1 MQQSAGMADLMR
13 NQMMMTMGMSMGMGK
28 NPLTSFI
35 GLSLYDKIMSSY
47 PKWFPYFEEFCCRRK
62 RLEPST
68 PAPPSNK
75 PVRATIECERVLRT
89 SGKQGNSP
97 VSASQSRMDSVV
109 HYVSTIPAIRNLLC
123 MNHHDYLP
131 NEYEPIMVENDIY
144 FQLTA
149 LKHNEGELDG
159 VKFRVFCYDH
169 ESQYLRDFVER
180 CNADY
185 ERKQANKL
193 GTSLYYFDMMTATKH
208 KKSTQNTLP
217 TTHLIYSKHK
227 FYTTRTFD
235 NVFFEQ
241 RSKVRKHV
249 DFFLTRK
256 DWYEKKGIPYT
267 LGFMFH
273 GDPGCGKTSS
283 VKAIANTARR
293 HIINIHLSQI
303 RTKAQLTHL
312 FYNDD
317 IYVYDGSKTE
327 KYTIPI
333 HERLYVIEDIDAM
346 GDAIMSR
353 NFKKPEPKKE
363 KTADEAWAAAHA
375 EDEPE
380 QIDLSFLLNLLDG
393 TLESSGR
400 IIAISSNYP
409 ERIDKALIRPGRI
422 DMIVQFRK
430 CNRQILQEM
439 VTSFYD
445 KEIEDWTTPELEYVW
460 TPAEVNQIL
469 FRNFDKPED
478 AITELK
484 TLKPRDLYG
493 FDTVA
498 PNASYIDFADSLEI
512 ARSNFPQTG

>member
-1 MQQSAGMADLMR
+1 M
-13 NQMMMTMGMSMGMGK
+13 
-28 NPLTSFI
+28 I
-35 GLSLYDKIMSSY
+35 
-47 PKWFPYFEEFCCRRK
+47 
-62 RLEPST
+62 
-68 PAPPSNK
+68 
-75 PVRATIECERVLRT
+75 
-89 SGKQGNSP
+89 
-97 VSASQSRMDSVV
+97 
-109 HYVSTIPAIRNLLC
+109 
-123 MNHHDYLP
+123 
-131 NEYEPIMVENDIY
+131 
-144 FQLTA
+144 
-149 LKHNEGELDG
+149 
-159 VKFRVFCYDH
+159 
-169 ESQYLRDFVER
+169 
-180 CNADY
+180 
-185 ERKQANKL
+185 
-193 GTSLYYFDMMTATKH
+193 TATKN
-208 KKSTQNTLP
+208 KKTTQNTLP

-227 FYTTRTFD
+227 FHTTRTFD

-303 RTKAQLTHL
+303 KTKAQLTHL

-346 GDAIMSR
+346 GDAILSR
-353 NFKKPEPKKE
+353 KFKKPEPKKE
-363 KTADEAWAAAHA
+363 KTPEEAWAAAHA
-375 EDEPE
+375 DDEPE

-393 TLESSGR
+393 TLESFGR

-445 KEIEDWTTPELEYVW
+445 KEMEDWTTPELEYVW

-498 PNASYIDFADSLEI
+498 LPTSYENFENTVEI
-512 ARSNFPQTG
+512 SKAIFPHG